1 MIKLKTF
8 CALISVCLF
17 FSCNSNHDEK
27 VKTPPENEVTD
38 TVSSQN
44 SADTSRTIV
53 NRSLIWTIERQG
65 NEKEKLKAPDS
76 TRAAD
81 YSSEQLIALLN
92 QNYPDVQL
100 NLIKISH
107 DTIYVK
113 IPDSKKLTNELG
125 DTGAED
131 YLASATYTL
140 TETKNIHFVNINMK
154 AGDHAEPGVYTRD
167 DFKSLR

>member
-1 MIKLKTF
+1 MIQLKAF
-8 CALISVCLF
+8 CAVFSVCLF
-17 FSCNSNHDEK
+17 FSCNSNQEEK

-44 SADTSRTIV
+44 SVDSSRTIV

-76 TRAAD
+76 TRTAD
-81 YSSEQLIALLN
+81 YSSAQLIALLN

-125 DTGAED
+125 DTGAEE

>member
-1 MIKLKTF
+1 MIQLKTF
-8 CALISVCLF
+8 CAVFSFCLF
-17 FSCNSNHDEK
+17 FSCNSNQEEK

-44 SADTSRTIV
+44 SVDSSRTIV

-76 TRAAD
+76 TRTAD
-81 YSSEQLIALLN
+81 YSSAQLIALLN

-125 DTGAED
+125 DTGAEE

-140 TETKNIHFVNINMK
+140 TETKNVHFVNINMK

>member
-1 MIKLKTF
+1 MIQLKTF
-8 CALISVCLF
+8 CAVFSVCLF
-17 FSCNSNHDEK
+17 FSCNSNQEEK

-44 SADTSRTIV
+44 SVDSSRTIV

-81 YSSEQLIALLN
+81 YSSAQLIALLN

-125 DTGAED
+125 DTGAEE

>member
-81 YSSEQLIALLN
+81 YSSAQLIALLN